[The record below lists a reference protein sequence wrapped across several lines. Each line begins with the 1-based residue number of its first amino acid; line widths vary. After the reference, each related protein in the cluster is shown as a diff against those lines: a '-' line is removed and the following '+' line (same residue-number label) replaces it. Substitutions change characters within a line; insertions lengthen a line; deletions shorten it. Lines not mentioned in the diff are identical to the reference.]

1 MRGQGIRAL
10 SLFLDILTKN
20 YGECLVGIQEKCTFA
35 VEKVYLYNMELIKFL
50 KNWTLPEAMIGGA
63 LGYLVCRALPLPYEV
78 KADMLAVT
86 EVLQPVLLF
95 LMLFVAFCKIK
106 PTDLKPHK
114 WHAWLLLTQC
124 GLFSLACLFLWAYP
138 DTDTRLVVEG
148 FMLTIIC
155 PTATACAVVTQKLGG
170 DSAATTSYTII
181 INMVVALLC
190 PLLLPVA
197 HPQPG
202 LSFIP
207 AFMVIINK
215 VFPLL
220 IVPLF
225 LAWFVR
231 YLMPGFHK
239 RIVATKDLA
248 FYMWAVSLAIAIAV
262 TCKALAH
269 SDESMW
275 HVGGIAVVTLITCLF
290 QFTFGKWI
298 GGHYG
303 KRMEAGQA
311 MGQKNT
317 VFIIWLGYTF
327 LSPITATA
335 GGFYSIWHNVV
346 NSWQLYKYRKEHI
359 N

>member
-1 MRGQGIRAL
+1 
-10 SLFLDILTKN
+10 
-20 YGECLVGIQEKCTFA
+20 
-35 VEKVYLYNMELIKFL
+35 
-50 KNWTLPEAMIGGA
+50 MISGA
-63 LGYLVCRALPLPYEV
+63 LAYYICSQLPLTYEV
-78 KADMLAVT
+78 KHDILSVI

-95 LMLFVAFCKIK
+95 IMLFVAFCKIK
-106 PTDLKPHK
+106 PTDLKPHR
-114 WHAWLLLTQC
+114 WHLWLLLTQC
-124 GLFSLACLFLWAYP
+124 LLFIVACLFLWAYP
-138 DTDTRLVVEG
+138 TSGARVIVEG
-148 FMLTIIC
+148 FMLAIIC

-181 INMVVALLC
+181 INLVVALLC

-202 LSFIP
+202 LTFLP

-231 YLMPGFHK
+231 YLMPSFHK

-269 SDESMW
+269 SHESMW
-275 HVGGIAVVTLITCLF
+275 NVGGIAVVTLVACLF
-290 QFTFGKWI
+290 QFSFGKWI
-298 GGHYG
+298 GSHYG

-311 MGQKNT
+311 LGQKNT

-327 LSPITATA
+327 LSPITAAA
-335 GGFYSIWHNVV
+335 GGFYSVWHNLV
-346 NSWQLYKYRKEHI
+346 NSWQLYKKRKA
-359 N
+359 

>member
-1 MRGQGIRAL
+1 MAKI
-10 SLFLDILTKN
+10 IT
-20 YGECLVGIQEKCTFA
+20 
-35 VEKVYLYNMELIKFL
+35 FL
-50 KNWTLPEAMIGGA
+50 KNWTLPVSMISGA
-63 LGYLVCRALPLPYEV
+63 LTYYICRQLPLSYEV
-78 KADMLAVT
+78 KFDILTVI
-86 EVLQPVLLF
+86 EILQPVLLF

-106 PTDLKPHK
+106 PTDLKPHR
-114 WHAWLLLTQC
+114 WHLWLLLTQC
-124 GLFSLACLFLWAYP
+124 LLFAAACAALWLFPSTGL
-138 DTDTRLVVEG
+138 RVIIEG
-148 FMLTIIC
+148 FMLAIIC

-197 HPQPG
+197 HPQEG
-202 LSFIP
+202 LTFFP
-207 AFMVIINK
+207 AFMVIIHK

-231 YLMPGFHK
+231 YLMPSFHK

-269 SDESMW
+269 SHESMW
-275 HVGGIAVVTLITCLF
+275 NVGGIAVVTLVACLF
-290 QFTFGKWI
+290 QFSFGKWI
-298 GGHYG
+298 GSHYG
-303 KRMEAGQA
+303 KKMEAGQA
-311 MGQKNT
+311 LGQKNT

-327 LSPITATA
+327 LSPITAAA
-335 GGFYSIWHNVV
+335 GGFYSVWHNLV
-346 NSWQLYKYRKEHI
+346 NSWQLYKKRKE
-359 N
+359 

>member
-1 MRGQGIRAL
+1 MSKLIR
-10 SLFLDILTKN
+10 
-20 YGECLVGIQEKCTFA
+20 
-35 VEKVYLYNMELIKFL
+35 FL
-50 KNWTLPEAMIGGA
+50 KNWTLPVSMISGA
-63 LGYLVCRALPLPYEV
+63 LAYYICSQLPLTYEV
-78 KADMLAVT
+78 KHDILSVI

-95 LMLFVAFCKIK
+95 IMLFVAFCKIK
-106 PTDLKPHK
+106 PTDLKPHR
-114 WHAWLLLTQC
+114 WHLRLLLIQC
-124 GLFSLACLFLWAYP
+124 LIFIAACLFLWAYP
-138 DTDTRLVVEG
+138 TSGARVIVEG
-148 FMLTIIC
+148 FMLAIIC

-181 INMVVALLC
+181 INLVVALLC
-190 PLLLPVA
+190 PLLLPVV

-202 LSFIP
+202 LTFLP

-231 YLMPGFHK
+231 YLMPSFHK

-269 SDESMW
+269 SEESLW
-275 HVGGIAVVTLITCLF
+275 NVGGIAVVTLVACLF

-298 GGHYG
+298 GSHYG

-311 MGQKNT
+311 LGQKNT

-327 LSPITATA
+327 LSPITAAA
-335 GGFYSIWHNVV
+335 GGFYSVWHNLV
-346 NSWQLYKYRKEHI
+346 NSWQLYKKRKES
-359 N
+359 

>member
-1 MRGQGIRAL
+1 
-10 SLFLDILTKN
+10 
-20 YGECLVGIQEKCTFA
+20 
-35 VEKVYLYNMELIKFL
+35 
-50 KNWTLPEAMIGGA
+50 MISGA
-63 LGYLVCRALPLPYEV
+63 LAYYICSQLPLTYEV
-78 KADMLAVT
+78 KHDILSVI

-95 LMLFVAFCKIK
+95 IMLFVAFCKIK
-106 PTDLKPHK
+106 PTDLKPHR
-114 WHAWLLLTQC
+114 WHLWLLLIQC
-124 GLFSLACLFLWAYP
+124 LIFIAACLFLWAYP
-138 DTDTRLVVEG
+138 TSGARVIVEG
-148 FMLTIIC
+148 FMLAIIC

-181 INMVVALLC
+181 INLVVALLC

-202 LSFIP
+202 LTFLP
-207 AFMVIINK
+207 AFMLIINK

-231 YLMPGFHK
+231 YLMPSFHK

-269 SDESMW
+269 SDESLW
-275 HVGGIAVVTLITCLF
+275 NVGGIAVVTLVACLF

-298 GGHYG
+298 GSHYG

-311 MGQKNT
+311 LGQKNT

-327 LSPITATA
+327 LSPITAAA
-335 GGFYSIWHNVV
+335 GGFYSVWHNLV
-346 NSWQLYKYRKEHI
+346 NSWQLYKKRKA
-359 N
+359 

>member
-1 MRGQGIRAL
+1 MISGAL
-10 SLFLDILTKN
+10 AYYICRQLPLSYEVKFDILTVI
-20 YGECLVGIQEKCTFA
+20 EI
-35 VEKVYLYNMELIKFL
+35 
-50 KNWTLPEAMIGGA
+50 
-63 LGYLVCRALPLPYEV
+63 
-78 KADMLAVT
+78 
-86 EVLQPVLLF
+86 LQPVLLF

-106 PTDLKPHK
+106 PTDLKPHR
-114 WHAWLLLTQC
+114 WHLWLLLTQC
-124 GLFSLACLFLWAYP
+124 LLFAAACAALWLYPSTGL
-138 DTDTRLVVEG
+138 RVIIEG
-148 FMLTIIC
+148 FMLAIIC

-197 HPQPG
+197 HPQEG
-202 LSFIP
+202 LTFFP
-207 AFMVIINK
+207 AFMVIIHK

-231 YLMPGFHK
+231 YLMPSFHK

-269 SDESMW
+269 SHESMW
-275 HVGGIAVVTLITCLF
+275 NVGGIAVVTLVACLF
-290 QFTFGKWI
+290 QFSFGKWI
-298 GGHYG
+298 GAHYG
-303 KRMEAGQA
+303 KKMEAGQA
-311 MGQKNT
+311 LGQKNT

-327 LSPITATA
+327 LSPITAAA
-335 GGFYSIWHNVV
+335 GGFYSVWHNLV
-346 NSWQLYKYRKEHI
+346 NSWQLYKKRKE
-359 N
+359 

>member
-1 MRGQGIRAL
+1 MAKI
-10 SLFLDILTKN
+10 IT
-20 YGECLVGIQEKCTFA
+20 
-35 VEKVYLYNMELIKFL
+35 FL
-50 KNWTLPEAMIGGA
+50 KNWTLPVSMISGA
-63 LGYLVCRALPLPYEV
+63 LAYYICRQLPLSYEV
-78 KADMLAVT
+78 KFDILTVI

-106 PTDLKPHK
+106 PTDLKPHR
-114 WHAWLLLTQC
+114 WHLWLLLTQC
-124 GLFSLACLFLWAYP
+124 LLFAASCAALWLYPSTGL
-138 DTDTRLVVEG
+138 RVIIEG
-148 FMLTIIC
+148 FMLAIIC

-170 DSAATTSYTII
+170 DSASTTSYTII

-197 HPQPG
+197 HPQEG
-202 LSFIP
+202 LTFFP
-207 AFMVIINK
+207 AFMVIIHK

-231 YLMPGFHK
+231 YLMPSFHK

-269 SDESMW
+269 SHESMW
-275 HVGGIAVVTLITCLF
+275 NVGGIAVVTLVACLF
-290 QFTFGKWI
+290 QFSFGKWI
-298 GGHYG
+298 GSHYG
-303 KRMEAGQA
+303 KKMEAGQA
-311 MGQKNT
+311 LGQKNT

-327 LSPITATA
+327 LSPITAAA
-335 GGFYSIWHNVV
+335 GGFYSVWHNLV
-346 NSWQLYKYRKEHI
+346 NSWQLYKKRKE
-359 N
+359 

>member
-1 MRGQGIRAL
+1 MAKI
-10 SLFLDILTKN
+10 IT
-20 YGECLVGIQEKCTFA
+20 
-35 VEKVYLYNMELIKFL
+35 FL
-50 KNWTLPEAMIGGA
+50 KNWTLPVSMISGA
-63 LGYLVCRALPLPYEV
+63 LAYYICRQLPLSYEV
-78 KADMLAVT
+78 KFDILTVI
-86 EVLQPVLLF
+86 EILQPVLLF

-106 PTDLKPHK
+106 PTDLKPHR
-114 WHAWLLLTQC
+114 WHLWLLLTQC
-124 GLFSLACLFLWAYP
+124 LLFAAACAALWLYP
-138 DTDTRLVVEG
+138 STDLRVIIEG
-148 FMLTIIC
+148 FMLAIIC

-197 HPQPG
+197 HPQEG
-202 LSFIP
+202 LTFFP
-207 AFMVIINK
+207 AFMVIIHK

-231 YLMPGFHK
+231 YLMPSFHK

-269 SDESMW
+269 SHESMW
-275 HVGGIAVVTLITCLF
+275 NVGGIAVVTLVACLF
-290 QFTFGKWI
+290 QFSFGKWI
-298 GGHYG
+298 GSHYG

-311 MGQKNT
+311 LGQKNT

-327 LSPITATA
+327 LSPITAAA
-335 GGFYSIWHNVV
+335 GGFYSVWHNLV
-346 NSWQLYKYRKEHI
+346 NSWQLYKKRKE
-359 N
+359 

>member
-1 MRGQGIRAL
+1 MISGAL
-10 SLFLDILTKN
+10 AYYICRQLPLSYEVKFDILTVI
-20 YGECLVGIQEKCTFA
+20 EI
-35 VEKVYLYNMELIKFL
+35 
-50 KNWTLPEAMIGGA
+50 
-63 LGYLVCRALPLPYEV
+63 
-78 KADMLAVT
+78 
-86 EVLQPVLLF
+86 LQPVLLF

-106 PTDLKPHK
+106 PTDLKPHR
-114 WHAWLLLTQC
+114 WHLWLLLTQC
-124 GLFSLACLFLWAYP
+124 LLFAAACAALWLYPSTGL
-138 DTDTRLVVEG
+138 RVIIEG
-148 FMLTIIC
+148 FMLAIIC

-197 HPQPG
+197 HPQEG
-202 LSFIP
+202 LTFFP
-207 AFMVIINK
+207 AFMVIIHK

-231 YLMPGFHK
+231 YLMPSFHK

-269 SDESMW
+269 SHESMW
-275 HVGGIAVVTLITCLF
+275 NVGGIAVVTLVACLF
-290 QFTFGKWI
+290 QFSFGKWI
-298 GGHYG
+298 GSHYG
-303 KRMEAGQA
+303 KKMEAGQA
-311 MGQKNT
+311 LGQKNT

-327 LSPITATA
+327 LSPITAAA
-335 GGFYSIWHNVV
+335 GGFYSVWHNLV
-346 NSWQLYKYRKEHI
+346 NSWQLYKKRKE
-359 N
+359 

>member
-1 MRGQGIRAL
+1 
-10 SLFLDILTKN
+10 
-20 YGECLVGIQEKCTFA
+20 
-35 VEKVYLYNMELIKFL
+35 
-50 KNWTLPEAMIGGA
+50 MISGA
-63 LGYLVCRALPLPYEV
+63 LAYYICSQLPLTYEV
-78 KADMLAVT
+78 KHDILSVI

-95 LMLFVAFCKIK
+95 IMLFVAFCKIK
-106 PTDLKPHK
+106 PTDLKPHR
-114 WHAWLLLTQC
+114 WHLWLLLTQC
-124 GLFSLACLFLWAYP
+124 LLFIVACLFLWAYP
-138 DTDTRLVVEG
+138 TSGARVIVEG
-148 FMLTIIC
+148 FMLAIIC

-181 INMVVALLC
+181 INLVVALLC

-202 LSFIP
+202 LTFLP

-231 YLMPGFHK
+231 YLMPSFHK

-269 SDESMW
+269 SHESMW
-275 HVGGIAVVTLITCLF
+275 NVGGIAVVTLVECLF
-290 QFTFGKWI
+290 QFSIGKWI
-298 GGHYG
+298 GSHYG

-311 MGQKNT
+311 LGQKNT

-327 LSPITATA
+327 LSPITAAA
-335 GGFYSIWHNVV
+335 GGFYSVWHNLV
-346 NSWQLYKYRKEHI
+346 NSWQLYKKRKE
-359 N
+359 

>member
-1 MRGQGIRAL
+1 MSKLIR
-10 SLFLDILTKN
+10 
-20 YGECLVGIQEKCTFA
+20 
-35 VEKVYLYNMELIKFL
+35 FL
-50 KNWTLPEAMIGGA
+50 KNWTLPVSMISGA
-63 LGYLVCRALPLPYEV
+63 LAYYICSQLPLNYEV
-78 KADMLAVT
+78 KHDILSVI

-95 LMLFVAFCKIK
+95 IMLFVAFCKIK
-106 PTDLKPHK
+106 PTDLKPHR
-114 WHAWLLLTQC
+114 WHLWLLLTQC
-124 GLFSLACLFLWAYP
+124 LIFFAACLFLWAYP
-138 DTDTRLVVEG
+138 TSGARVIVEG
-148 FMLTIIC
+148 FMLAIIC

-181 INMVVALLC
+181 INLVVALLC

-202 LSFIP
+202 LTFLP

-231 YLMPGFHK
+231 YLMPSFHK

-269 SDESMW
+269 SEESLW
-275 HVGGIAVVTLITCLF
+275 NVGGIAVVTLVACLF

-298 GGHYG
+298 GSHYG

-311 MGQKNT
+311 LGQKNT

-327 LSPITATA
+327 LSPITAAA
-335 GGFYSIWHNVV
+335 GGFYSVWHNLV
-346 NSWQLYKYRKEHI
+346 NSWQLYKKRKA
-359 N
+359 

>member
-1 MRGQGIRAL
+1 
-10 SLFLDILTKN
+10 
-20 YGECLVGIQEKCTFA
+20 
-35 VEKVYLYNMELIKFL
+35 
-50 KNWTLPEAMIGGA
+50 MISGA
-63 LGYLVCRALPLPYEV
+63 LAYYICSQLPLTYEV
-78 KADMLAVT
+78 KHDILSVI

-95 LMLFVAFCKIK
+95 IMLFVAFCKIK
-106 PTDLKPHK
+106 PTDLKPHR
-114 WHAWLLLTQC
+114 WHLWLLLTQC
-124 GLFSLACLFLWAYP
+124 LIFIAACLFLWAYP
-138 DTDTRLVVEG
+138 TSGARVIVEG
-148 FMLTIIC
+148 FMLAIIC

-181 INMVVALLC
+181 INLVVALLC

-202 LSFIP
+202 LTFLP

-231 YLMPGFHK
+231 YLMPSFHK

-269 SDESMW
+269 SHESMW
-275 HVGGIAVVTLITCLF
+275 NVGGIAVVTLVACLF
-290 QFTFGKWI
+290 QFSFGKWI
-298 GGHYG
+298 GSHYG

-311 MGQKNT
+311 LGQKNT

-327 LSPITATA
+327 LSPITAAA
-335 GGFYSIWHNVV
+335 GGFYSVWHNLV
-346 NSWQLYKYRKEHI
+346 NSWQLYKKRKES
-359 N
+359 

>member
-1 MRGQGIRAL
+1 
-10 SLFLDILTKN
+10 
-20 YGECLVGIQEKCTFA
+20 
-35 VEKVYLYNMELIKFL
+35 
-50 KNWTLPEAMIGGA
+50 MISGA
-63 LGYLVCRALPLPYEV
+63 LAYYICSQLPLTYEV
-78 KADMLAVT
+78 KHDILSVI

-95 LMLFVAFCKIK
+95 IMLFVAFCKIK
-106 PTDLKPHK
+106 PTDLKPHR
-114 WHAWLLLTQC
+114 WHLWLLLTQC
-124 GLFSLACLFLWAYP
+124 LLFIVACLFLWAYP
-138 DTDTRLVVEG
+138 TSGARVIVEG
-148 FMLTIIC
+148 FMLAIIC

-181 INMVVALLC
+181 INLVVALLC

-202 LSFIP
+202 LTFIP

-231 YLMPGFHK
+231 YLMPSFHK

-269 SDESMW
+269 SEESLW
-275 HVGGIAVVTLITCLF
+275 NVGGIAVVTLVACLF

-298 GGHYG
+298 GSHYG

-311 MGQKNT
+311 LGQKNT

-327 LSPITATA
+327 LSPITAAA
-335 GGFYSIWHNVV
+335 GGFYSVWHNLV
-346 NSWQLYKYRKEHI
+346 NSWQLYKKRKE
-359 N
+359 

>member
-1 MRGQGIRAL
+1 MAKI
-10 SLFLDILTKN
+10 IT
-20 YGECLVGIQEKCTFA
+20 
-35 VEKVYLYNMELIKFL
+35 FL
-50 KNWTLPEAMIGGA
+50 KNWTLPVSMISGA
-63 LGYLVCRALPLPYEV
+63 LAYYICRQLPLSYEV
-78 KADMLAVT
+78 KFDILTVI

-106 PTDLKPHK
+106 PTDLKPHR
-114 WHAWLLLTQC
+114 WHLWLLLTQC
-124 GLFSLACLFLWAYP
+124 LLFAAACAALWLYPSTGL
-138 DTDTRLVVEG
+138 RVIIEG
-148 FMLTIIC
+148 FMLAIIC

-197 HPQPG
+197 HPQEG
-202 LSFIP
+202 LTFFP
-207 AFMVIINK
+207 AFMVIIHK

-231 YLMPGFHK
+231 YLMPSFHK

-269 SDESMW
+269 SHESMW
-275 HVGGIAVVTLITCLF
+275 NVGGIAVVTLVACLF
-290 QFTFGKWI
+290 QFSFGKWI
-298 GGHYG
+298 GSHYG

-311 MGQKNT
+311 LGQKNT

-327 LSPITATA
+327 LSPITAAA
-335 GGFYSIWHNVV
+335 GGFYSVWHNLV
-346 NSWQLYKYRKEHI
+346 NSWQLYKKRKEI
-359 N
+359 

>member
-1 MRGQGIRAL
+1 MSKLIR
-10 SLFLDILTKN
+10 
-20 YGECLVGIQEKCTFA
+20 
-35 VEKVYLYNMELIKFL
+35 FL
-50 KNWTLPEAMIGGA
+50 KNWTLPVSMISGA
-63 LGYLVCRALPLPYEV
+63 LAYYICSQLPLTYEV
-78 KADMLAVT
+78 KHDILSVI

-95 LMLFVAFCKIK
+95 IMLFVAFCKIK
-106 PTDLKPHK
+106 PTDLKPHR
-114 WHAWLLLTQC
+114 WHLWLLLIQC
-124 GLFSLACLFLWAYP
+124 LIFIAACLFLWAYP
-138 DTDTRLVVEG
+138 TSGARVIVEG
-148 FMLTIIC
+148 FMLAIIC

-181 INMVVALLC
+181 INLVVALLC

-202 LSFIP
+202 LTFLP

-231 YLMPGFHK
+231 YLMPSFHK

-269 SDESMW
+269 SEESLW
-275 HVGGIAVVTLITCLF
+275 NVGGIAVVTLVACLF

-298 GGHYG
+298 GSHYG

-311 MGQKNT
+311 LGQKNT

-327 LSPITATA
+327 LSPITAAA
-335 GGFYSIWHNVV
+335 GGFYSVWHNLV
-346 NSWQLYKYRKEHI
+346 NSWQLYKKRKES
-359 N
+359 

>member
-1 MRGQGIRAL
+1 
-10 SLFLDILTKN
+10 
-20 YGECLVGIQEKCTFA
+20 
-35 VEKVYLYNMELIKFL
+35 
-50 KNWTLPEAMIGGA
+50 MISGA
-63 LGYLVCRALPLPYEV
+63 LAYYICSQLPLTYEV
-78 KADMLAVT
+78 KHDILSVI

-95 LMLFVAFCKIK
+95 IMLFVAFCKIK
-106 PTDLKPHK
+106 PTDLKPHR
-114 WHAWLLLTQC
+114 WHLWLLLIQC
-124 GLFSLACLFLWAYP
+124 LIFIAACLFLWAYP
-138 DTDTRLVVEG
+138 TSGARVIVEG
-148 FMLTIIC
+148 FMLAIIC

-181 INMVVALLC
+181 INLVVALLC

-202 LSFIP
+202 LTFLP

-231 YLMPGFHK
+231 YLMPSFHK

-269 SDESMW
+269 SEESLW
-275 HVGGIAVVTLITCLF
+275 NVGGIAVVTLVACLF

-298 GGHYG
+298 GSHYG

-311 MGQKNT
+311 LGQKNT

-327 LSPITATA
+327 LSPITAAA
-335 GGFYSIWHNVV
+335 GGFYSVWHNLV
-346 NSWQLYKYRKEHI
+346 NSWQLYKKRKE
-359 N
+359 

>member
-1 MRGQGIRAL
+1 MSKLIR
-10 SLFLDILTKN
+10 
-20 YGECLVGIQEKCTFA
+20 
-35 VEKVYLYNMELIKFL
+35 FL
-50 KNWTLPEAMIGGA
+50 KNWTLPVSMISGA
-63 LGYLVCRALPLPYEV
+63 LAYYICSQLPLTYEV
-78 KADMLAVT
+78 KHDILSVI

-95 LMLFVAFCKIK
+95 IMLFVAFCKIK
-106 PTDLKPHK
+106 PTDLKPHR
-114 WHAWLLLTQC
+114 WHLWLLLTQC
-124 GLFSLACLFLWAYP
+124 LIFFAACLFLWAYP
-138 DTDTRLVVEG
+138 TSGARVIVEG
-148 FMLTIIC
+148 FMLAIIC

-181 INMVVALLC
+181 INLVVALLC

-202 LSFIP
+202 LTFLP

-231 YLMPGFHK
+231 YLMPSFHK

-269 SDESMW
+269 SDESLW
-275 HVGGIAVVTLITCLF
+275 NVGGIAVVTLVACLF
-290 QFTFGKWI
+290 QFSFGKWI
-298 GGHYG
+298 GSHYG
-303 KRMEAGQA
+303 KKMEAGQA
-311 MGQKNT
+311 LGQKNT

-327 LSPITATA
+327 LSPITAAA
-335 GGFYSIWHNVV
+335 GGFYSVWHNLV
-346 NSWQLYKYRKEHI
+346 NSWQLYKKRKA
-359 N
+359 

>member
-1 MRGQGIRAL
+1 
-10 SLFLDILTKN
+10 
-20 YGECLVGIQEKCTFA
+20 
-35 VEKVYLYNMELIKFL
+35 
-50 KNWTLPEAMIGGA
+50 MISGA
-63 LGYLVCRALPLPYEV
+63 LAYYICSQLPLTYEV
-78 KADMLAVT
+78 KHDILSVI

-95 LMLFVAFCKIK
+95 IMLFVAFCKIK
-106 PTDLKPHK
+106 PTDLKPHR
-114 WHAWLLLTQC
+114 WHLWLLLIQC
-124 GLFSLACLFLWAYP
+124 LLFIVACLFLWAYP
-138 DTDTRLVVEG
+138 TSGARVIVEG
-148 FMLTIIC
+148 FMLAIIC

-181 INMVVALLC
+181 INLVVALLC

-202 LSFIP
+202 LTFLP

-231 YLMPGFHK
+231 YLMPSFHK

-269 SDESMW
+269 SEESLW
-275 HVGGIAVVTLITCLF
+275 NVGGIAVVTLVACLF

-298 GGHYG
+298 GSHYG

-311 MGQKNT
+311 LGQKNT

-327 LSPITATA
+327 LSPITAAA
-335 GGFYSIWHNVV
+335 GGFYSVWHNLV
-346 NSWQLYKYRKEHI
+346 NSWQLYKKRKA
-359 N
+359 

>member
-1 MRGQGIRAL
+1 
-10 SLFLDILTKN
+10 
-20 YGECLVGIQEKCTFA
+20 
-35 VEKVYLYNMELIKFL
+35 
-50 KNWTLPEAMIGGA
+50 MISGA
-63 LGYLVCRALPLPYEV
+63 LAYYICSQLPLTYEV
-78 KADMLAVT
+78 KHDILSVI

-95 LMLFVAFCKIK
+95 IMLFVAFCKIK
-106 PTDLKPHK
+106 PPDLKPHR
-114 WHAWLLLTQC
+114 WHLWLLLTQC
-124 GLFSLACLFLWAYP
+124 LLFIVACLFLWAYP
-138 DTDTRLVVEG
+138 TSGARVIVEG
-148 FMLTIIC
+148 FMLAIIC

-181 INMVVALLC
+181 INLVVALLC

-202 LSFIP
+202 LTFLP

-231 YLMPGFHK
+231 YLMPSFHK

-269 SDESMW
+269 SHESMW
-275 HVGGIAVVTLITCLF
+275 NVGGIAVVTLVACLF
-290 QFTFGKWI
+290 QFSFGKWI
-298 GGHYG
+298 GSHYG
-303 KRMEAGQA
+303 KKMEAGQA
-311 MGQKNT
+311 LGQKNT

-327 LSPITATA
+327 LSPITAAA
-335 GGFYSIWHNVV
+335 GGFYSVWHNLV
-346 NSWQLYKYRKEHI
+346 NSWQLYKKRKA
-359 N
+359 

>member
-1 MRGQGIRAL
+1 MAKI
-10 SLFLDILTKN
+10 IT
-20 YGECLVGIQEKCTFA
+20 
-35 VEKVYLYNMELIKFL
+35 FL
-50 KNWTLPEAMIGGA
+50 KNWTLPVSMISGA
-63 LGYLVCRALPLPYEV
+63 LAYYICRQLPLSYEV
-78 KADMLAVT
+78 KFDILTVI

-106 PTDLKPHK
+106 PTDLKPHR
-114 WHAWLLLTQC
+114 WHLWLLLTQC
-124 GLFSLACLFLWAYP
+124 LLFAAACAALWLYPSTGL
-138 DTDTRLVVEG
+138 RVIIEG
-148 FMLTIIC
+148 FMLAIIC

-197 HPQPG
+197 HPQEG
-202 LSFIP
+202 LTFFP
-207 AFMVIINK
+207 AFMVIIHK

-231 YLMPGFHK
+231 YLMPSFHK

-269 SDESMW
+269 SHESMW
-275 HVGGIAVVTLITCLF
+275 NVGGIAVVTLVACLF

-298 GGHYG
+298 GSHYG

-311 MGQKNT
+311 LGQKNT

-327 LSPITATA
+327 LSPITAAA
-335 GGFYSIWHNVV
+335 GGFYSVWHNLV
-346 NSWQLYKYRKEHI
+346 NSWQLYKKRKE
-359 N
+359 

>member
-1 MRGQGIRAL
+1 MAKI
-10 SLFLDILTKN
+10 IT
-20 YGECLVGIQEKCTFA
+20 
-35 VEKVYLYNMELIKFL
+35 FL
-50 KNWTLPEAMIGGA
+50 KNWTLPVSMISGA
-63 LGYLVCRALPLPYEV
+63 LAYYICRQLPLSYEV
-78 KADMLAVT
+78 KFDILTVI

-106 PTDLKPHK
+106 PTDLKPHR
-114 WHAWLLLTQC
+114 WHLWLLLTQC
-124 GLFSLACLFLWAYP
+124 LLFAAACAALWLYPSTGL
-138 DTDTRLVVEG
+138 RVIIEG
-148 FMLTIIC
+148 FMLAIIC

-197 HPQPG
+197 HPQEG
-202 LSFIP
+202 LTFFP
-207 AFMVIINK
+207 AFMVIIHK

-231 YLMPGFHK
+231 YLMPSFNK

-269 SDESMW
+269 SHESMW
-275 HVGGIAVVTLITCLF
+275 NVGGIAVVTLVACLF
-290 QFTFGKWI
+290 QFSFGKWI
-298 GGHYG
+298 GSHYG
-303 KRMEAGQA
+303 KKMEAGQA
-311 MGQKNT
+311 LGQKNT

-327 LSPITATA
+327 LSPITAAA
-335 GGFYSIWHNVV
+335 GGFYSVWHNLV
-346 NSWQLYKYRKEHI
+346 NSWQLYKKRKE
-359 N
+359 

>member
-1 MRGQGIRAL
+1 
-10 SLFLDILTKN
+10 
-20 YGECLVGIQEKCTFA
+20 
-35 VEKVYLYNMELIKFL
+35 
-50 KNWTLPEAMIGGA
+50 MISGA
-63 LGYLVCRALPLPYEV
+63 LAYYICSQLPLTYEV
-78 KADMLAVT
+78 KHDILSVI

-95 LMLFVAFCKIK
+95 IMLFVAFCKIK
-106 PTDLKPHK
+106 PTDLKPHR
-114 WHAWLLLTQC
+114 WHLWLLLIQC
-124 GLFSLACLFLWAYP
+124 LIFIAACLFLWAYP
-138 DTDTRLVVEG
+138 TSGARVIVEG
-148 FMLTIIC
+148 FMLAIIC

-181 INMVVALLC
+181 INLVVALLC

-202 LSFIP
+202 LTFLP

-231 YLMPGFHK
+231 YLMPCFHK

-269 SDESMW
+269 SEESLW
-275 HVGGIAVVTLITCLF
+275 NVGGIAVVTLVACLF

-298 GGHYG
+298 GSHYG

-311 MGQKNT
+311 LGQKNT

-327 LSPITATA
+327 LSPITAAA
-335 GGFYSIWHNVV
+335 GGFYSVWHNLV
-346 NSWQLYKYRKEHI
+346 NSWQLYKKRKA
-359 N
+359 

>member
-1 MRGQGIRAL
+1 MAKI
-10 SLFLDILTKN
+10 IT
-20 YGECLVGIQEKCTFA
+20 
-35 VEKVYLYNMELIKFL
+35 FL
-50 KNWTLPEAMIGGA
+50 KNWTLPVSMISGA
-63 LGYLVCRALPLPYEV
+63 LAYYICRQLPLSYEV
-78 KADMLAVT
+78 KFDILTVI
-86 EVLQPVLLF
+86 EILQPVLLF

-106 PTDLKPHK
+106 PTDLKPHR
-114 WHAWLLLTQC
+114 WHLWLLLTQC
-124 GLFSLACLFLWAYP
+124 LLFAAACAALWLYPSTGL
-138 DTDTRLVVEG
+138 RVIIEG
-148 FMLTIIC
+148 FMLAIIC

-197 HPQPG
+197 HPQEG
-202 LSFIP
+202 LTFFP
-207 AFMVIINK
+207 AFMVIIHK

-231 YLMPGFHK
+231 YLMPSFHK
-239 RIVATKDLA
+239 HIVATKDLA

-269 SDESMW
+269 SHESMW
-275 HVGGIAVVTLITCLF
+275 NVGGIAVVTLVACLF
-290 QFTFGKWI
+290 QFSFGKWI
-298 GGHYG
+298 GSHYG

-311 MGQKNT
+311 LGQKNT

-327 LSPITATA
+327 LSPITAAA
-335 GGFYSIWHNVV
+335 GGFYSVWHNLV
-346 NSWQLYKYRKEHI
+346 NSWQLYKKRKES
-359 N
+359 

>member
-1 MRGQGIRAL
+1 MAKI
-10 SLFLDILTKN
+10 IT
-20 YGECLVGIQEKCTFA
+20 
-35 VEKVYLYNMELIKFL
+35 FL
-50 KNWTLPEAMIGGA
+50 KNWTLPVSMISGA
-63 LGYLVCRALPLPYEV
+63 LAYYICRQLPLSYEV
-78 KADMLAVT
+78 KFDILTVI

-106 PTDLKPHK
+106 PTDLKPHR
-114 WHAWLLLTQC
+114 WHLWLLLTQC
-124 GLFSLACLFLWAYP
+124 LLFAAACAALWLYPSTGL
-138 DTDTRLVVEG
+138 RVIIEG
-148 FMLTIIC
+148 FMLAIIC

-197 HPQPG
+197 HPQEG
-202 LSFIP
+202 LTFFP
-207 AFMVIINK
+207 AFMVIIHK

-231 YLMPGFHK
+231 YLMPSFHK

-269 SDESMW
+269 SEESLW
-275 HVGGIAVVTLITCLF
+275 NVGGIAVVTLVACLF

-298 GGHYG
+298 GSHYG

-311 MGQKNT
+311 LGQKNT

-327 LSPITATA
+327 LSPITAAA
-335 GGFYSIWHNVV
+335 GGFYSVWHNLV
-346 NSWQLYKYRKEHI
+346 NSWQLYKKRKA
-359 N
+359 

>member
-1 MRGQGIRAL
+1 MISGAL
-10 SLFLDILTKN
+10 AYYICRQLPLSYEVKFDILT
-20 YGECLVGIQEKCTFA
+20 VI
-35 VEKVYLYNMELIKFL
+35 
-50 KNWTLPEAMIGGA
+50 
-63 LGYLVCRALPLPYEV
+63 
-78 KADMLAVT
+78 

-106 PTDLKPHK
+106 PTDLKPHR
-114 WHAWLLLTQC
+114 WHLWLLLTQC
-124 GLFSLACLFLWAYP
+124 LLFAAACAALWLYPSTGL
-138 DTDTRLVVEG
+138 RVIIEG
-148 FMLTIIC
+148 FMLAIIC

-181 INMVVALLC
+181 INMVVELLC

-197 HPQPG
+197 HPQEG
-202 LSFIP
+202 LTFFP
-207 AFMVIINK
+207 AFMVIIHK

-231 YLMPGFHK
+231 YLMPSFHK

-269 SDESMW
+269 SHESMW
-275 HVGGIAVVTLITCLF
+275 NVGGIAVVTLVACLF
-290 QFTFGKWI
+290 QFSFGKWI
-298 GGHYG
+298 GSHYG

-311 MGQKNT
+311 LGQKNT

-327 LSPITATA
+327 LSPITAAA
-335 GGFYSIWHNVV
+335 GGFYSVWHNLV
-346 NSWQLYKYRKEHI
+346 NSWQLYKKRKE
-359 N
+359 

>member
-1 MRGQGIRAL
+1 
-10 SLFLDILTKN
+10 
-20 YGECLVGIQEKCTFA
+20 
-35 VEKVYLYNMELIKFL
+35 
-50 KNWTLPEAMIGGA
+50 MISGA
-63 LGYLVCRALPLPYEV
+63 LAYYICSQLPLTYEV
-78 KADMLAVT
+78 KHDILSVI

-95 LMLFVAFCKIK
+95 IMLFVAFCKIK
-106 PTDLKPHK
+106 PTDLKPHR
-114 WHAWLLLTQC
+114 WHLWLLLTQC
-124 GLFSLACLFLWAYP
+124 LIFIAACLFLWAYP
-138 DTDTRLVVEG
+138 TSGARVIVEG
-148 FMLTIIC
+148 FMLAIIC

-181 INMVVALLC
+181 INLVVALLC

-202 LSFIP
+202 LTFLP

-231 YLMPGFHK
+231 YLMPSFHK

-269 SDESMW
+269 SHESMW
-275 HVGGIAVVTLITCLF
+275 NVGGIAVVTLVACLF

-298 GGHYG
+298 GSHYG

-311 MGQKNT
+311 LGQKNT

-327 LSPITATA
+327 LSPITAAA
-335 GGFYSIWHNVV
+335 GGFYSVWHNLV
-346 NSWQLYKYRKEHI
+346 NSWQLYKKRKES
-359 N
+359 

>member
-1 MRGQGIRAL
+1 MSKLIR
-10 SLFLDILTKN
+10 
-20 YGECLVGIQEKCTFA
+20 
-35 VEKVYLYNMELIKFL
+35 FL
-50 KNWTLPEAMIGGA
+50 KNWTLPVSMISGA
-63 LGYLVCRALPLPYEV
+63 LAYYICSQLPLTYEV
-78 KADMLAVT
+78 KHDILSVI

-95 LMLFVAFCKIK
+95 IMLFVAFCKIK
-106 PTDLKPHK
+106 PTDLKPHR
-114 WHAWLLLTQC
+114 WHLWLLLIQC
-124 GLFSLACLFLWAYP
+124 LIFIAACLFLWAYP
-138 DTDTRLVVEG
+138 TSGARVIVEG
-148 FMLTIIC
+148 FMLALIC

-181 INMVVALLC
+181 INLVVALLC

-202 LSFIP
+202 LTFLP

-231 YLMPGFHK
+231 YLMPSFHK

-269 SDESMW
+269 SEESLW
-275 HVGGIAVVTLITCLF
+275 NVGGIAVVTLVACLF

-298 GGHYG
+298 GSHYG

-311 MGQKNT
+311 LGQKNT

-327 LSPITATA
+327 LSPITAAA
-335 GGFYSIWHNVV
+335 GGFYSVWHNLV
-346 NSWQLYKYRKEHI
+346 NSWQLYKKRKA
-359 N
+359 

>member
-1 MRGQGIRAL
+1 MAKI
-10 SLFLDILTKN
+10 IT
-20 YGECLVGIQEKCTFA
+20 
-35 VEKVYLYNMELIKFL
+35 FL
-50 KNWTLPEAMIGGA
+50 KNWTLPVSMISGA
-63 LGYLVCRALPLPYEV
+63 LAYYICRQLPLSYEV
-78 KADMLAVT
+78 KFDILTVI
-86 EVLQPVLLF
+86 EILQPVLLF

-106 PTDLKPHK
+106 PTDLKPHR
-114 WHAWLLLTQC
+114 WHLWLLLTQC
-124 GLFSLACLFLWAYP
+124 LLFAAACAALWLYPSTGL
-138 DTDTRLVVEG
+138 RVIIEG
-148 FMLTIIC
+148 FMLAIIC

-197 HPQPG
+197 HPQEG
-202 LSFIP
+202 LTFFP
-207 AFMVIINK
+207 AFMVIIHK

-231 YLMPGFHK
+231 YLMPSFHK

-269 SDESMW
+269 SHESMW
-275 HVGGIAVVTLITCLF
+275 NVGGIAVVTLVACLF
-290 QFTFGKWI
+290 QFSFGKWI
-298 GGHYG
+298 GSHYG
-303 KRMEAGQA
+303 KKMEAGQA
-311 MGQKNT
+311 LGQKNT

-327 LSPITATA
+327 LSPITAAA
-335 GGFYSIWHNVV
+335 GGYYSVWHNLV
-346 NSWQLYKYRKEHI
+346 NSWQLYKKRKES
-359 N
+359 

>member
-1 MRGQGIRAL
+1 MSKLIR
-10 SLFLDILTKN
+10 
-20 YGECLVGIQEKCTFA
+20 
-35 VEKVYLYNMELIKFL
+35 FL
-50 KNWTLPEAMIGGA
+50 KNWTLPVSMISGA
-63 LGYLVCRALPLPYEV
+63 LAYYICSQLPLTYEV
-78 KADMLAVT
+78 KHDILSVI

-95 LMLFVAFCKIK
+95 IMLFVAFCKIK
-106 PTDLKPHK
+106 PTDLKPHR
-114 WHAWLLLTQC
+114 WHLWLLLIQC
-124 GLFSLACLFLWAYP
+124 LIFIAACLFLWAYP
-138 DTDTRLVVEG
+138 TSGARVIVEG
-148 FMLTIIC
+148 FMLAIIC
-155 PTATACAVVTQKLGG
+155 PTATTCAVVTQKLGG

-181 INMVVALLC
+181 INLVVALLC

-202 LSFIP
+202 LTFLP

-231 YLMPGFHK
+231 YLMPSFHK

-269 SDESMW
+269 SHESMW
-275 HVGGIAVVTLITCLF
+275 NVGGIAVVTLVACLF

-298 GGHYG
+298 GSHYG

-311 MGQKNT
+311 LGQKNT

-327 LSPITATA
+327 LSPITAAA
-335 GGFYSIWHNVV
+335 GGFYSVWHNLV
-346 NSWQLYKYRKEHI
+346 NSWQLYKKRKE
-359 N
+359 

>member
-1 MRGQGIRAL
+1 
-10 SLFLDILTKN
+10 
-20 YGECLVGIQEKCTFA
+20 
-35 VEKVYLYNMELIKFL
+35 
-50 KNWTLPEAMIGGA
+50 MISGA
-63 LGYLVCRALPLPYEV
+63 LAYYICSQLPLTYEV
-78 KADMLAVT
+78 KHDILSVI

-95 LMLFVAFCKIK
+95 IMLFVAFCKIK
-106 PTDLKPHK
+106 PTDLKPHR
-114 WHAWLLLTQC
+114 WHLWLLLTQC
-124 GLFSLACLFLWAYP
+124 LLFIAACLFLWAYP
-138 DTDTRLVVEG
+138 TSGARVIVEG
-148 FMLTIIC
+148 FMLAIIC

-181 INMVVALLC
+181 INLVVALLC

-202 LSFIP
+202 LTFLP

-231 YLMPGFHK
+231 YLMPSFHK

-269 SDESMW
+269 SEESLW
-275 HVGGIAVVTLITCLF
+275 NVGGIAVVTLVACLF

-298 GGHYG
+298 GSHYG

-311 MGQKNT
+311 LGQKNT

-327 LSPITATA
+327 LSPITAAA
-335 GGFYSIWHNVV
+335 GGFYSVWHNLV
-346 NSWQLYKYRKEHI
+346 NSWQLYKKRKE
-359 N
+359 